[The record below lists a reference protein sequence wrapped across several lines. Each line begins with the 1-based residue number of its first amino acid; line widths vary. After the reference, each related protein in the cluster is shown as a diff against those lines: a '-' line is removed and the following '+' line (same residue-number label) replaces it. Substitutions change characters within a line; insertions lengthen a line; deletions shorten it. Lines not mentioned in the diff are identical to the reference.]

1 MSLVSH
7 LIEKHSENRRK
18 ELCADGL
25 SCLLIG
31 YIFLSR
37 RYKQQMTYGKKIGED
52 DWYYLCQGLL

>member
-7 LIEKHSENRRK
+7 LIEKHSENRRN

-37 RYKQQMTYGKKIGED
+37 RYKQQMTYGKKI
-52 DWYYLCQGLL
+52 